1 MQNAGRDESIENMKH
16 IENRFKR
23 QFERKH
29 WMKKEDEKGRQ
40 NREVKRQDDEQGKQ
54 QEGHEKKEIKHKN

>member
-1 MQNAGRDESIENMKH
+1 M
-16 IENRFKR
+16 ENRFKR
-23 QFERKH
+23 QLERTH

-54 QEGHEKKEIKHKN
+54 QEGHEKKKIKHKN